1 MKASE
6 GSFEMKDEYD
16 FSKGVRGRFYHP
28 KKISTS
34 IRLDDDI
41 ILYFKKKASEDKV
54 GYQTLMNAA
63 LRDFVH
69 HHVKDQGSWTNF
81 GS

>member
-1 MKASE
+1 MKETNMKNSE
-6 GSFEMKDEYD
+6 ETFEMKAEYD
-16 FSKGVRGRFYHP
+16 FSQGIRGRFYQP

-69 HHVKDQGSWTNF
+69 QQMK
-81 GS
+81 

>member
-1 MKASE
+1 MKEDNMKNSE
-6 GSFEMKDEYD
+6 EDFEMKDEYD
-16 FSKGVRGRFYHP
+16 FSNGIRGRFYQP

-54 GYQTLMNAA
+54 GYQTLMNSA

-69 HHVKDQGSWTNF
+69 SHMK
-81 GS
+81 